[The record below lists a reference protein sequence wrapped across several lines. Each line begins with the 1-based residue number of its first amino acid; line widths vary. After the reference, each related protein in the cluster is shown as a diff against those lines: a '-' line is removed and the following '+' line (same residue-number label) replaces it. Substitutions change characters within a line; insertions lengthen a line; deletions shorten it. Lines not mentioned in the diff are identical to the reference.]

1 MLETI
6 KEKWPEILDYM
17 KKEFSISDIS
27 FNTWLLPMEV
37 VSLEENTIFV
47 HVPEESLGLQ
57 YIKKK
62 YYHPLKVAIAEVLG
76 TSYEVKF
83 IISDSPKKD
92 YTVKNAS
99 PSVFEKANLNPKYT
113 FSSFVVGENS
123 NLAHAAALAVAESPA
138 EIYNPLYI
146 YGGTGLGK
154 THLMQSIAH
163 FILSRDPSK
172 AVLYVTS
179 ETFTNEI
186 IDAIRNE
193 NSGSISRF
201 REKYRNIDVLLI
213 DDIQFIG
220 GKDSTQNEFFHTFNT
235 LYENKKQ
242 IVISSDKPPKELDRV
257 EERLCSRFLWGLT
270 VDIQS
275 PSYETRV
282 AILKKKLEQEP
293 GVEVPEEVIEY
304 IASNVS
310 SNIRELE
317 GALTKVIAYSKLS
330 SSKIDVPFAETVL
343 KDMISD
349 TSQKI
354 TPDLIIKVVAEYF
367 FVPISDLLSSKRSQE
382 IVYPRQIVMYLC
394 RTLTDVSLG
403 VIGKKLGNRDHTT
416 VLHGYEKIQRLIDT
430 DPSVKKDVE
439 ELKKKLISE

>member
-83 IISDSPKKD
+83 VISDSPKKD
-92 YTVKNAS
+92 YTVKDAS

-439 ELKKKLISE
+439 ELKKKLIPE